1 MEGRSL
7 KLLLLENQLDDGKK
21 RTELGVQRGWGAT
34 WLLFCARGMTPGHQ
48 VTVPGA
54 SVLAHT
60 VLGQADRLDPES
72 PPFQLS
78 HPSEP
83 RRSLRG
89 RGRHGHRSREA
100 SSPRDWV

>member
-1 MEGRSL
+1 MA
-7 KLLLLENQLDDGKK
+7 
-21 RTELGVQRGWGAT
+21 GVQPGCCSVPRAQ
-34 WLLFCARGMTPGHQ
+34 TPGHQ

-60 VLGQADRLDPES
+60 ALGQADRLDLR

-89 RGRHGHRSREA
+89 RGATTGAEKLLVLGTGFDIKNMQKTWLGRDGHRHF
-100 SSPRDWV
+100 